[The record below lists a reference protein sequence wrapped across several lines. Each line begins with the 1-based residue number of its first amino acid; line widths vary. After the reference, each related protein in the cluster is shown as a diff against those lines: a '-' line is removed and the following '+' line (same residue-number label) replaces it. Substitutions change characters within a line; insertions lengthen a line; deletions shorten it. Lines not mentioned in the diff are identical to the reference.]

1 MQDSIFIIFIGFG
14 LIWAVMGVVAVVAFF
29 KSDGQP
35 LRFDKWGLIV
45 AIPIIVPIV
54 FVLLYQLIRPYILQF

>member
-1 MQDSIFIIFIGFG
+1 MQDSIFIIFIVFG
-14 LIWAVMGVVAVVAFF
+14 LIWVVMGVVAVVAFF
-29 KSDGQP
+29 KSDNQP

-54 FVLLYQLIRPYILQF
+54 LVLLYQLARPYILQF